1 MSAQTEKLLKGCAKI
16 ASLLVIVCV
25 IFALYIT
32 LRSGIIPGLNP
43 YIDSRRK
50 ELVNNVVKENT
61 LSGEIFDSLGNQITK
76 AEEVGKPAKLLFE
89 ECYSHLINYNSNG
102 LYKKYYNELRIDKK
116 DHVGAD
122 IQLTTVNDLQ
132 EYCYNQLEGKEG
144 SLIVLNSKTG
154 AILACASRSSKSQ
167 SYNTTVKESVFAN
180 IENFYINRATMA
192 EDTLGSLIK
201 IITAASM
208 IENNMKNYVCDDSD
222 GKVEINGNFIHNHG
236 NKGNS
241 KETDMELALKKSSNV
256 YFALASLELG
266 ADNYKKTAEKFLLGK
281 EIELDFT
288 TLKSTFDLGV
298 PGDKWALSQA
308 AFGQGSVAA
317 SPLHGTFFMSAV
329 INEGKIMKPYMVQ
342 NITNNNDTVYEAKEE
357 LLSKAIEKST
367 AKTLKDMLHKNAVHY
382 GFDEDT
388 YGKNVYAKTG
398 TAQMD
403 ATKERFH
410 IYYLVGVETESGEY
424 VILVSERNTSNGSS
438 NLKSIAKNV
447 VDYVIAM

>member
-25 IFALYIT
+25 IFVLYIT
-32 LRSGIIPGLNP
+32 LRSGVIPGLNP
-43 YIDSRRK
+43 YIDNRK
-50 ELVNNVVKENT
+50 EELVNNVVKENT

-102 LYKKYYNELRIDKK
+102 LYKKYYNELRVDKK
-116 DHVGAD
+116 DHIGAD

-180 IENFYINRATMA
+180 INNFYINRAVMD

-208 IENNMKNYVCDDSD
+208 IENDMKNYVCDDSS

-236 NKGNS
+236 NEGNS
-241 KETDMELALKKSSNV
+241 KETDMTLALKESSNV

-266 ADNYKKTAEKFLLGK
+266 ADNYKKTADKFLLGK
-281 EIELDFT
+281 EIKLDFT

-298 PGDKWALSQA
+298 PGDKWALAQA

-317 SPLHGTFFMSAV
+317 SPLHGTFIMSAV

-342 NITNNNDTVYEAKEE
+342 NITNNNNTVYEAKEE
-357 LLSKAIEKST
+357 VLSKAIEKST
-367 AKTLKDMLHKNAVHY
+367 AKALKDMLHKNAVHY

-388 YGKNVYAKTG
+388 YGKNIYAKTG

-403 ATKERFH
+403 ETKERFH

-424 VILVSERNTSNGSS
+424 VVLVSERNTPNGSKS
-438 NLKSIAKNV
+438 LKGIAKNV
-447 VDYVIAM
+447 VNYVLAM